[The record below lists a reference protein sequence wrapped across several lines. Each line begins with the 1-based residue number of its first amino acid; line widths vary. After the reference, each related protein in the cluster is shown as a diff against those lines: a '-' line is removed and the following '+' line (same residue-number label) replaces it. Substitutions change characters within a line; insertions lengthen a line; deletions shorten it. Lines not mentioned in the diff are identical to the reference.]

1 MTTEPISKTDDAILD
16 QQTALAKQ
24 IFGDIVEAV
33 TAYDEPQGFGA
44 GVSLIPPADKDASTE
59 DGITILFTNGR
70 KVRISTSEWT
80 NIQVDQE

>member
-1 MTTEPISKTDDAILD
+1 MSDILEE
-16 QQTALAKQ
+16 QTALAKE

-33 TAYDEPQGFGA
+33 TAYDESKLPMGPC
-44 GVSLIPPADKDASTE
+44 VSLIPPSDKDAFTE

-80 NIQVDQE
+80 NIQVEP